1 MVWAPHV
8 APLAPAPS
16 TVRSTGGDRQGMRRV
31 AAAKAKNVLKRPA
44 AAEVE
49 KRGVV
54 HFFFV
59 GGLLGCLWL
68 LCDTDAV
75 LKNENVELVL
85 DR

>member
-1 MVWAPHV
+1 MDG
-8 APLAPAPS
+8 
-16 TVRSTGGDRQGMRRV
+16 RG
-31 AAAKAKNVLKRPA
+31 NVLHGPGSA

-75 LKNENVELVL
+75 LKNENVGIVLVI
-85 DR
+85 